1 MVHSPTSSSSE
12 TSLSREVLSV
22 SELIELINP
31 LVPLSTA
38 VDASVATDPA
48 EVGDVV
54 LCKEIVSLRA
64 EMDRLD
70 ALFARLVWAA
80 HQRGVGSADGSP
92 STAAWLRR
100 RTSMR
105 EGDARAAIESG
116 EVCEILPTTAAA
128 WRAGEIS
135 GGAARTILGARVKG
149 HDAKLRAVEPAL
161 LGLARDGA
169 IRELQRTCAHF
180 RNCAQADGT
189 EPRDH
194 DGLSI
199 SKTYGGRTVLNGNLS
214 SSAAETVVSALHALT
229 DPPSEDDHRSPAR
242 RRADALV
249 RMAELALAQ
258 LRGAGPEGPV
268 RSRPAVTMVID
279 WPTLMN
285 NALGRMDGEF
295 TGTFHRSDVE
305 RLLCDSFVTRVV
317 TGPKGQPIDVG
328 RARRTIPT
336 PTRQALVVRDEGCRY
351 PGCGRPP
358 GWCDA
363 HHVIHWQHGGRTDL
377 ENLVLLCDH
386 HHHVA
391 HQPGS
396 VVKFDG
402 EEFRVITPEGIEIT

>member
-1 MVHSPTSSSSE
+1 M
-12 TSLSREVLSV
+12 SV
-22 SELIELINP
+22 SELIHP
-31 LVPLSTA
+31 LVPLCAA
-38 VDASVATDPA
+38 VDAAAAIDPT
-48 EVGDVV
+48 ELNDVV
-54 LCKEIVSLRA
+54 LGEEITSLRS
-64 EMDRLD
+64 EMDRLE
-70 ALFARLVWAA
+70 AQFARLVWAA

-100 RTSMR
+100 RTGMR
-105 EGDARAAIESG
+105 EGEARAAIEAG
-116 EVCEILPTTAAA
+116 EVCDILPATAAA

-161 LGLARDGA
+161 LNLARDGA

-180 RNCAQADGT
+180 RNYAQADGT

-199 SKTYGGRTVLNGNLS
+199 SKTFGGRTMINGNLS
-214 SSAAETVVSALHALT
+214 SAAAETVVNALHALT
-229 DPPSEDDHRSPAR
+229 DPPADNDQRTPGR

-258 LRGAGPEGPV
+258 LHGAGPARPV
-268 RSRPAVTMVID
+268 RTRPAVTIVID
-279 WPTLMN
+279 WPTLASH
-285 NALGRMDGEF
+285 ALGRMDAEY
-295 TGTFHRSDVE
+295 TGSIHRSDVE
-305 RLLCDSFVTRVV
+305 RLLCDSVVTRVV
-317 TGPKGQPIDVG
+317 TGPKGLPIDVG

-336 PTRQALVVRDEGCRY
+336 RTRQALVVRDEGCRY

-363 HHVIHWQHGGRTDL
+363 HHVIQWQHGGRTDL
-377 ENLVLLCDH
+377 ANLVLLCDH
-386 HHHVA
+386 HHHVV
-391 HQPGS
+391 HQPGW

-402 EEFRVITPEGIEIT
+402 GELRVITREGIEIT